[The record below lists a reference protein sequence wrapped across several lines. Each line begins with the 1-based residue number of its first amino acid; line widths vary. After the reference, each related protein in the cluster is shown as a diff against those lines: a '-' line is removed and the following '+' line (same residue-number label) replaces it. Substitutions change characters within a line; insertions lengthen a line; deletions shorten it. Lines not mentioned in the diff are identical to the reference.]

1 MGCCRSAIHFHQEA
15 KTNNQVSHFFLVF
28 FQVENQSS
36 YSTRWQ
42 WISYRR
48 LVTKNRCQVT
58 SCLINLDTRGSL
70 IGHRTQRPSRRFV
83 LLIYSV
89 VSSDISPLLGFD
101 MKIWTFFCPSNLA
114 PIFPLHRPVRILIS
128 ILCFTY
134 SSVREMLAYHVILFL
149 TNFNTK
155 SVQSIELKFLKNSK
169 NRWNVFSEKKSW
181 TSQIFSCHL
190 KMSTLSSDDA
200 GFWRPFNLQKKKDLN
215 FFKKSRMLSSSPVLW
230 FIIISID
237 LLKGRR
243 GPAPR
248 LNFVQ
253 PAAAGSHSR
262 NLVQHSWLIRLFQ
275 RKDAVGQI
283 FSSGKN

>member
-1 MGCCRSAIHFHQEA
+1 MICWFYIEFLKKSVYCTSTFQRTSNEVIRWWAAAVAQFISTRRPKQTIKCRIFSRF
-15 KTNNQVSHFFLVF
+15 F

-149 TNFNTK
+149 TILKQNQFNP
-155 SVQSIELKFLKNSK
+155 SN
-169 NRWNVFSEKKSW
+169 
-181 TSQIFSCHL
+181 
-190 KMSTLSSDDA
+190 
-200 GFWRPFNLQKKKDLN
+200 
-215 FFKKSRMLSSSPVLW
+215 
-230 FIIISID
+230 
-237 LLKGRR
+237 
-243 GPAPR
+243 
-248 LNFVQ
+248 
-253 PAAAGSHSR
+253 
-262 NLVQHSWLIRLFQ
+262 
-275 RKDAVGQI
+275 
-283 FSSGKN
+283 